1 MLDETT
7 YYFSAFALDQNNTI
21 IDVQSK
27 SITVEFLVPATYKA
41 VQYIT
46 SSWTQYIRTWI
57 SASNTLSFDFAITPN
72 TSYVS
77 EYAILWNYWSANAL
91 FMMFYQNQYRLHNG
105 WKVVDWPAPTNQ
117 KTLITI
123 DNTWYTIN
131 GVKYNCATQNNYW
144 WTVQISLF
152 STTNWSTNTARW
164 RFSLRRTKISDNG
177 NLVRDFVPCYR
188 KSDSVVWLFDR
199 VNKIFYTNNGT
210 WSFTKWPDL

>member
-1 MLDETT
+1 MCLAKHHAVI
-7 YYFSAFALDQNNTI
+7 YIL

-27 SITVEFLVPATYKA
+27 SITVEFLVPVTYKA

-77 EYAILWNYWSANAL
+77 EYAILWNYWSEKAL
-91 FMMFYQNQYRLHNG
+91 FMMLYQNQYRLHNG

-144 WTVQISLF
+144 WTVQISFF
-152 STTNWSTNTARW
+152 STKNWSTNTTRW